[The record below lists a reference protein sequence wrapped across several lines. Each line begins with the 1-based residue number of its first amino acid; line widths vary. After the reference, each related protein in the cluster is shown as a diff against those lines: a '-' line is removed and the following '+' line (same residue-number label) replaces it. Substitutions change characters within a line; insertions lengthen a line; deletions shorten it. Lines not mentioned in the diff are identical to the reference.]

1 MTMDPKTGPAAQA
14 PPSEPEPF
22 HAGRSIGGSALRE
35 QARKHYQLGNRFF
48 DFRAMERAQDEWRR
62 AAWLWRLAAAVR
74 TARIERVTDL
84 RAVILLLLTVLLAF
98 NLVYGLFPRNPADLS
113 VSPDDETAEE
123 RTTWWERW
131 LDTGHPQGGG
141 APIVTLRDWWLRL
154 EHRWRTGSEE
164 PEPDLNVRQ
173 DLDER
178 WPDLVAR
185 YRRPG
190 ETEPL
195 DYHLVAG
202 YGFLR
207 SGDFNR
213 AAQAFASGLPAA
225 RRPKQRADLY
235 QGLANAHYYAG
246 YRTDAQGLAV
256 YDLAQV
262 RQAAQAYQ
270 GSVQAEPRG
279 LSFGNLGW
287 MYFLL
292 GQYDRAEAAS
302 QRALRMDGTLHYVR
316 LNLGLTFL
324 VRGQEDDAYE
334 AYRTVILAQPGAD
347 ALDGGIDD
355 LRWLLRDHPK
365 AYPFGDLMLGLLA
378 RAKGDRVL
386 AQRELGR
393 FLAGRPS
400 GARWQ
405 RLAQQALHS
414 LDSPVGGL

>member
-1 MTMDPKTGPAAQA
+1 MDAPTGPAAQA
-14 PPSEPEPF
+14 APSGPAPF
-22 HAGRSIGGSALRE
+22 RAGRAISATALRE

-48 DFRAMERAQDEWRR
+48 DFRAMERALDEWRK
-62 AAWLWRLAAAVR
+62 ADWLWRMAEAIRPPRFGRL
-74 TARIERVTDL
+74 TDL

-98 NLVYGLFPRNPADLS
+98 NLIYGLFPRDPADLAIS
-113 VSPDDETAEE
+113 SEDETAGE

-141 APIVTLRDWWLRL
+141 APTVTLRDWWLRL

-164 PEPDLNVRQ
+164 PEPDVSVRP

-190 ETEPL
+190 ATEPL

-207 SGDFNR
+207 SGDFKR
-213 AAQAFASGLPAA
+213 AAQAFASGLPGAK
-225 RRPKQRADLY
+225 RPKQRADLY
-235 QGLANAHYYAG
+235 QGLANAHYYGG
-246 YRTDAQGLAV
+246 YRTDAEGLAV

-262 RQAAQAYQ
+262 RQAAQAYE
-270 GSVQAEPRG
+270 GSVQAEPRA

-292 GQYDRAEAAS
+292 GQYDRAEAVS
-302 QRALRMDGTLHYVR
+302 RRALRMDSTLHYVR
-316 LNLGLTFL
+316 LNLGLTLL
-324 VRGQEDDAYE
+324 VRGQQDDAYE
-334 AYRTVILAQPGAD
+334 AYRTVILAQPGTD
-347 ALDGGIDD
+347 ALDGGSDD
-355 LRWLLRDHPK
+355 LRWLMRDHPGR
-365 AYPFGDLMLGLLA
+365 YPFGDLMLGLLA
-378 RAKGDRVL
+378 RANGDRVL
-386 AQRELGR
+386 AQQVLRRYLGER
-393 FLAGRPS
+393 QSDG
-400 GARWQ
+400 RWQ
-405 RLAQQALHS
+405 RLAEQALNH